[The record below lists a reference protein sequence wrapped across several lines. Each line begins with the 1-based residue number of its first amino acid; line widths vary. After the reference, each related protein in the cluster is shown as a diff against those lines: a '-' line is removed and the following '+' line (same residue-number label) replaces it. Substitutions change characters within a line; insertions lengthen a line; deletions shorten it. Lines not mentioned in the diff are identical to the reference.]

1 MKRFRPSEFRTI
13 AAFKKTV
20 NGACGI
26 FGKNQTRAAHDLRII
41 HHLQQVLMGFFIPT
55 GEQAFFPDGT
65 KKGPEGFLTGR
76 LQVSGI
82 KGGDSG
88 DLAGF
93 PVYIYGINPFRMIR
107 IPADNGT
114 VFLHLRDEP
123 GRFLFGES
131 DYLRQVCSGVRH
143 QVDFDR
149 VRKSRHGQHNGQQE
163 RKYIFIPAF
172 HMIPP

>member
-1 MKRFRPSEFRTI
+1 MDRRGFVKYMI
-13 AAFKKTV
+13 AAGVLCPSAWAKMAKHPLA
-20 NGACGI
+20 GLPLPKWREG
-26 FGKNQTRAAHDLRII
+26 HLRISMI
-41 HHLQQVLMGFFIPT
+41 YT
-55 GEQAFFPDGT
+55 GRSEAAFLVFPDGT

-107 IPADNGT
+107 IPADDGT

-131 DYLRQVCSGVRH
+131 DHLRQVGPGVWD
-143 QVDFDR
+143 QVDPDC
-149 VRKSRHGQHNGQQE
+149 VRESRHGQHNGQQE